1 MPSDVAMAIGD
12 ESGAVRDVRDPDYRP
27 FLSTL
32 PAGPRERRLAVWV
45 VLVSGLVF
53 LAAAPFAKL
62 PLAPVPAFLPIYQ
75 SAIVVIDLVTAVLLF
90 GQYAILRSP
99 SLLVLG
105 GAYLFCALM
114 AVAHALSF
122 PGLFAPGGALGAG
135 GQTTAWLYFLW
146 HGIFP
151 ILVIVYAVLADRDIR
166 GPGVG
171 RYPMCAVA
179 AVSGAV
185 LLAVCTLVFLTTTG
199 HEALPAIMQG
209 NRDAPAKFFVATATW
224 MLTLAALPVLWRR
237 RPHSLLDLWLM
248 VVLWVWV
255 FDIALASVLNAGRY
269 DVGWYAGRV
278 YGLLAASFV
287 LTLLLLENGR
297 LHAGLVVARTRERAQ
312 AEAMLA
318 RHEERLRILHQIDQ
332 SIAGRESPQ
341 DIAGHVI
348 QPLRALLDKPRA
360 VVNTFDFDAGEAE
373 WLAAAGRH
381 RTHVGPGVRY
391 PMRLMGD
398 LAGLR
403 RGEPQ
408 IVDTRS
414 LPPSPEVESLLA
426 SGVRVY
432 MVVPMIA
439 GGELI
444 GALSFGGEDPSFP
457 AEQIGIAKEVALQL
471 AIAIVQ
477 ARLYERVSEHA
488 RELEVKVQE
497 RTAELQSANQE
508 LEAFSYSV
516 SHDLRAPLRGVTGF
530 AEALLED
537 HATELT
543 EEARRKAAIVVDEA
557 RRMGVLIDDLL
568 AFSRLGRKSL
578 RPSALDMRGLAQ
590 ACVDELRRQ
599 YGGQVFDVQIEALPP
614 VTGDRTLIGQVW
626 TNLIS
631 NAFKFSS
638 KRGKPEIVIS
648 AIAEGGE
655 HVFSVRDNGAGF
667 DPRYRAKLFGVFQRL
682 HAGSDFPGTGVGLA
696 LVQRIVSRHGGR
708 VWADGVPDEGATFYF
723 SLPRGGTDGTVRADR
738 DPAGRGQ
745 PP

>member
-12 ESGAVRDVRDPDYRP
+12 ESGAVREVRDPDHRP

-62 PLAPVPAFLPIYQ
+62 PLAPVQAFLPIYQ

-166 GPGVG
+166 GPDVR
-171 RYPMCAVA
+171 RYPLRTVA

-185 LLAVCTLVFLTTTG
+185 LLAVCALVLITTTG

-209 NRDAPAKFFVATATW
+209 NRDAPAKFLVATATW

-297 LHAGLVVARTRERAQ
+297 LHAGLVVARARERAQ
-312 AEAMLA
+312 ADAMLA
-318 RHEERLRILHQIDQ
+318 RHEERLRILHQIDR
-332 SIAGRESPQ
+332 SIARRESPQ

-360 VVNTFDFDAGEAE
+360 IVSTFDLDTGEAE
-373 WLAAAGRH
+373 SLAAAGRH
-381 RTHVGPGVRY
+381 RTHVGPGARY

-414 LPPSPEVESLLA
+414 LPPSSELQSLLA

-488 RELEVKVQE
+488 RELEAKVQE

-578 RPSALDMRGLAQ
+578 RSSALDMRGLAQ

-599 YGGQVFDVQIEALPP
+599 YGGQVFDVRIEALPP
-614 VTGDRTLIGQVW
+614 ATGDRTLIGQVW

-667 DPRYRAKLFGVFQRL
+667 DPRYQAKLFGVFQRL
-682 HAGSDFPGTGVGLA
+682 HASSDFPGTGVGLA

-708 VWADGVPDEGATFYF
+708 VWANGVPDEGATFYF
-723 SLPRGGTDGTVRADR
+723 SLPREATDGTVRADR

-745 PP
+745 LP